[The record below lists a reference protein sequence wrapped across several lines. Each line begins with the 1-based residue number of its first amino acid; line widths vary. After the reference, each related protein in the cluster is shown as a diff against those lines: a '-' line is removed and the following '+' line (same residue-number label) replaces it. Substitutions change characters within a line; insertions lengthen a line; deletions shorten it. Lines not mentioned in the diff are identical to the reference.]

1 MEKWVQFAR
10 QNKYREFPPDAKHF
24 SLYVTKLTEEGAS
37 YSTIKLLQSSMPF
50 YYAARNSEALVVTK
64 RRFVK
69 QILSGAMRQA
79 AKNRGP
85 VKKAT
90 TFGEEEIK
98 SFLMSVFWP
107 TGSKTNPNPSLK
119 DWRTATK
126 LYLYYFTLCRF
137 DCYSKLRKDS
147 FEFSSDHIVIK
158 YATRKNDQLY
168 AGSESILKKRND
180 LLCPELI
187 LKTYFRIMGFKNG
200 NSILNCR
207 LTFNGKSSR
216 PIAPLAY
223 SQALKDTKDLTS
235 RYGYEYVTEKSFKA
249 SGVTVL
255 LDKNTPLHDVQV
267 FGGWKSIETPM
278 YYHNSSVKRRKEV
291 STAL

>member
-1 MEKWVQFAR
+1 MDKWVRFAR
-10 QNKYREFPPDAKHF
+10 LNNFPEFPPDAKHF
-24 SLYVTKLTEEGAS
+24 SLYITTLSEQGAS

-69 QILSGAMRQA
+69 QILSGALRQA
-79 AKNRGP
+79 AKDREP
-85 VKKAT
+85 VKKAV

-98 SFLMSVFWP
+98 SFLTSVFWP
-107 TGSKTNPNPSLK
+107 TGSVANPNPSLK

-126 LYLYYFTLCRF
+126 LYMYYFSLCRF
-137 DCYSKLRKDS
+137 DCYSRLKQESVKFFD
-147 FEFSSDHIVIK
+147 DHVVVK
-158 YATRKNDQLY
+158 YASRKNDQLY
-168 AGSESILKKRND
+168 SGSESVLKKRND
-180 LLCPELI
+180 LLCPDLI
-187 LKTYFRIMGFKNG
+187 FKTYFRVMQFRTG
-200 NSILNCR
+200 NDILHCR
-207 LTFNGKSSR
+207 LSFDGKSSR
-216 PIAPLAY
+216 PHLPLAY
-223 SQALKDTKDLTS
+223 SQALKDTKELTS
-235 RYGYEYVTEKSFKA
+235 NYGYSGVTEKSFKA

-267 FGGWKSIETPM
+267 FGGWKSLETPM